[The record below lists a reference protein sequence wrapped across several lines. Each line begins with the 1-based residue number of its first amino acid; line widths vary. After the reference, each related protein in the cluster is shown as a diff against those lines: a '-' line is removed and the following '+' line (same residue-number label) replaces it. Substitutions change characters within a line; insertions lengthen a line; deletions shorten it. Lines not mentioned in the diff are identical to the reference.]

1 MIYGNLPPRTTD
13 DTTTNFFENFFKDK
27 NNGTSSNVNEAIIG
41 YFQSITGNAESGA
54 TLAGSVLYVAL
65 DQGLDPMTLIND
77 FRKMN
82 PQELNAYLTMVLNLN
97 RVGSSLLG
105 LSNSPQPNLYI
116 QRAVLP

>member
-1 MIYGNLPPRTTD
+1 MIYGNLPPRPTTG
-13 DTTTNFFENFFKDK
+13 TTNYFENFF
-27 NNGTSSNVNEAIIG
+27 NNATKGTSSNVNEAIIG
-41 YFQSITGNAESGA
+41 YFQSVTGSVESGT

-65 DQGLDPMTLIND
+65 DQGLDPMTLIDD
-77 FRKMN
+77 FRKMG

-105 LSNSPQPNLYI
+105 LSNSPQLNAYI